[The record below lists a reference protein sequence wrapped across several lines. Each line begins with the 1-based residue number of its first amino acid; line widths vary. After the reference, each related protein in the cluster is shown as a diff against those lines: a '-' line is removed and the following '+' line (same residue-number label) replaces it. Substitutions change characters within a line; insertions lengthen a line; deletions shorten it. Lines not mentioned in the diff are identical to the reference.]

1 MATEERTFAVSLPAL
16 GARLRDA
23 MELLALSL
31 RIVAGRRFWVAPLLP
46 LLWIVFQIVRLL
58 VGWRPEDYTSADAQ
72 NLLIGFPLV
81 VLAVGLGGRVIAG
94 EIERRTLEIAY
105 TVPGGAHQVWLS
117 KLGAAMLLVVASELL
132 LATIAFVFCTE
143 FPPVTTLYGA
153 LQGATFFLVLS
164 MAMSALFKSEAA
176 GALVTALCLG
186 GSWVFQE
193 GQTRISPFF
202 NPLVFTNADPSNVL
216 AWTVQNRIGIALAI
230 LALVLLAFGRAENRE
245 KLLGG

>member
-1 MATEERTFAVSLPAL
+1 MSAIRLSLPAL
-16 GARLRDA
+16 GERARDA
-23 MELLALSL
+23 ASLLSLSL
-31 RIVAGRRFWVAPLLP
+31 RTVAGRRYWIAPLLP

-58 VGWRPEDYTSADAQ
+58 VGWRPEDYTPADAQ
-72 NLLIGFPLV
+72 TLLIGFPV
-81 VLAVGLGGRVIAG
+81 VILAVGLGGWVIAG

-117 KLGAAMLLVVASELL
+117 KLGAAMLLVVSSELL
-132 LATIAFVFCTE
+132 LAIVAYVFCTE
-143 FPPVTTLYGA
+143 FPPVATLYGV
-153 LQGATFFLVLS
+153 LQSATFFLVLS

-176 GALVTALCLG
+176 GALVTAMCLG
-186 GSWVFQE
+186 GSWVFQQ
-193 GQTRISPFF
+193 GHTRVSPFF
-202 NPLVFTNADPSNVL
+202 NPLVFTNDDPSNVL